1 MPGARLPHDH
11 IVIPALLRH
20 ARTTYGTAM
29 RRALADAGCDDI
41 PANGLY
47 LIGGMALHEGDM
59 PLGELVKDLRVS
71 KQAASQL
78 VDALVTGGYLQRSVD
93 DKDRRKLL
101 VNLTRRGR
109 TAAAVQAKAREQ
121 IDAEL
126 LARVG
131 LNGVN
136 ATRKTLAALIDIGRQ
151 RESGN
156 DDA

>member
-1 MPGARLPHDH
+1 MPRARLPHDH

-101 VNLTRRGR
+101 VTLTRRGR

-136 ATRKTLAALIDIGRQ
+136 ATRRTLVALIDIGRQ

>member
-1 MPGARLPHDH
+1 
-11 IVIPALLRH
+11 
-20 ARTTYGTAM
+20 M
-29 RRALADAGCDDI
+29 RRALAGAGCDDI

-136 ATRKTLAALIDIGRQ
+136 ATRRTLVALIDIGRQ